1 MTKPNTSES
10 AIAIVGLGGNFPDAS
25 HVEKFWTNICEGHV
39 AIGEVPAERWDEKLY
54 YSSDRQA
61 PDRTYSK
68 IGAFVKDVRF
78 DRKMFR
84 IPPRTAD
91 YIDFVQKLALTAVAD
106 ALEDAGLAVFAGNE
120 SGRSFDRDR
129 TAVILG
135 NTMGGQAEDLSNL
148 RVWFPEVTKRLKQ
161 SPQLAKLSEAEREAL
176 MEDLETRYKS
186 WLPKITEDSMP
197 GELANCIAGR
207 VANAFDLRGA
217 NYTTDAACAAS
228 MAAMKTAIDGLR
240 LGDYDT
246 AIVGGVDQTMDP
258 PTFVKFSKIG
268 ALSPNYS
275 VPFDERANGF
285 VMGEGCGIL
294 ILKRL
299 EDAER
304 DGNKIYA
311 LIRGVGASSDG
322 KGKGITAPNPRG
334 QRMAI
339 ERAYENAKLP
349 IESVSLFEAHGTST
363 KVGDRVELEVLSEAL
378 EKTGMKP
385 QGIAIGSVKSMI
397 GHLKSAAGAAALIK
411 TSLALHHK
419 MLPPSAGFI
428 EASKDSPLH
437 DGYLRVNTKLQSWE
451 QAGPRR
457 AGVSAFGF
465 GGTNFHVVME
475 EYAHGGQTQMS
486 KTPSGE
492 TISAQ
497 TQTSGYQAKASGAVD
512 KVAVLAELTEIFAK
526 QTGYET
532 DELEPDFQL
541 EADLGIDTVK
551 QAEIFAIIREKYGIN
566 EQAEF
571 KLSEV
576 QTLDL
581 VADYVMSGRTA
592 AEAPVAEAIEVTPE
606 KPKNTVLVFGGAN
619 RTEVL
624 ETALALTKTATD
636 FPGDFIGARHTA
648 ANAACRLAFVA
659 NSIEAVESKLADAGK
674 RSDRILAARGIYF
687 GEGTDTSAGKTAFL
701 FPGQGS
707 QYLGMLKDLAEQYP
721 VIAQTFEEANEIL
734 KPLIGGVLLT
744 DIVWPEGIDIKDKAA
759 NRALVQTEICQPAM
773 LTADIALMRLLNGFG
788 INPDYVVGHS
798 LGEYAACVAAGV
810 MTFSEALYSVSARG
824 REMASVKV
832 EDNGKMASVSGSTEK
847 VEAILENVDGYVIAA
862 NKNCHAQTVI
872 AGKSEAVEAAVAAF
886 TEAGMDARLIPVSHA
901 FHSAIVS
908 PAAKPLANALATLD
922 LKAPH
927 TPIYSNV
934 HAGPY
939 PTTKDEI
946 VELLAEQLQ
955 SPVEFI
961 KQIEALHTE
970 GVRSF
975 VEVGPKRAI
984 TGFVHNILEGK
995 AYMAVYTNHHKKSGE
1010 DGLFE
1015 SLAAL
1020 AASGINID
1028 FTGDAPKQSVI
1039 KNDVQATQVTAPQS
1053 FDAKTT
1059 TLAEQD
1065 AIVVSGV
1072 SIALPQEDPTGREG
1086 DDLFAQILGGQSFI
1100 SDIGDASREKVLEKN
1115 VVRLAKATGEFEKM
1129 TELSQVIQIAARAGK
1144 VDLVEDYGIDAGL
1157 NDALDVTS
1165 RLAIATSIDA
1175 IKDAGLPLVRRFRTT
1190 TTGKQLGDGW
1200 ALPDSVGRET
1210 GVIFA
1215 SAFPGVD
1222 RLIEDVSK
1230 QVASQYAAREGNKLN
1245 ELIEAYAQTLSQP
1258 EEKKRLLDTFA
1269 EHREELKEEAALYAF
1284 NRKFLFRVL
1293 SMGHTQ
1299 VAQVIGARGPNTQI
1313 NAACASGAQGI
1324 AIACDW
1330 IRTGRCERVVVVSA
1344 DDVTHENNLPFIGTG
1359 FMAAGAATVEKD
1371 PAKAA
1376 VPFGETRNGM
1386 ILGSGASAFVVERDS
1401 VIAQRGMEPLVDI
1414 LEGHFAN
1421 AAFHATRLESSFIR
1435 EAFQSVIGKLAT
1447 KLETTPEILAHRT
1460 FFMSHET
1467 YTPARG
1473 GSSQSEVDALRSAFG
1488 DAAKNVLITNTKG
1501 YTGHPMGASLEDV
1514 VAIKG
1519 LQRNQVPAIANLV
1532 EPDPI
1537 FADLLFCRGGS
1548 MDRDI
1553 GIRFAAGF
1561 GSQLALVVYRK
1572 RATHEGR
1579 LIDAQKYQSWMSEV
1593 SGTDN
1598 ATYEVHKRTLRVAQE
1613 SGVALWELGI
1623 PSLELKPVAVEQV
1636 EPEVEAPAVAPL
1648 AAVATQTLSRA
1659 QVLVELTE
1667 LFAKQTGYETDELES
1682 DFLLEADLGIDT
1694 VKQAEIFGLIRSQ
1707 YGISQDD
1714 TFRLSDVQ
1722 TLEAVTDYVM
1732 SQGNVASVAAPE
1744 ITAKT
1749 PVSEVAEVVTA
1760 PIADRAAVLTE
1771 LTELFAKQT
1780 GYEIDELDP
1789 EYQLEA
1795 DLGIDTVKQAEIFGL
1810 IREQYGMGQDDAFKL
1825 SDFQTLHA
1833 VTDYVLSMVGDGAV
1847 AAVKETTAETLT
1859 VEAPAVITKEAPV
1872 AIATPAPAG
1881 NLLAELQ
1888 AIFAEHTGYDV
1899 EELEPEYQL
1908 EADLGIDTV
1917 KQAEIFSVIR
1927 EQYGLGQD
1935 DSFSLSDYQTLQEV
1949 VGYVESGSTV
1959 PAVATSQTMETSEQ
1973 TLTAPAAEMPHD
1985 RATILATLVELFVL
1999 ETGYEADE
2007 LEPDFQLEAD
2017 LGIDTVKQAEI
2028 FSVIRERYGIKQ
2040 DESFK
2045 LADYQTL
2052 HAICDFVISNMGTGP
2067 RDPQPTKAAKPE
2079 AQNNILT
2086 GTFSVDK
2093 VGVVEAPA
2101 MLQGEVALV
2110 GKQFLLVA
2118 QNEAVRSAVK
2128 KELSIRGATS
2138 TVAQSW
2144 KQARELVT
2152 AESFSGL
2159 VCVSDKTT
2167 SSAQAALE
2175 LEGAF
2180 ETIRLLAL
2188 ERSGEMDG
2196 VCLLLATEGNGV
2208 FGALTQTGD
2217 GELAAGYAGIAKS
2230 LTKEWPGARAL
2241 ALDIDGRS
2249 APALAKAMLDEL
2261 QSEGPSEISWHAGKR
2276 LTLQRVES
2284 LEQLNVED
2292 NQVQT
2297 VVATGGARG
2306 VTFEIL
2312 RNMAQIAPRSFV
2324 IMARTVGVSLE
2335 ESPISGRSAKEQ
2347 KEIAKAKLAAK
2358 GDRVTP
2364 VTIRRWIEKQ
2374 ERQLEVTANM
2384 DALVKL
2390 GSTVQVLQCDVADDV
2405 SVKRALQ
2412 TTCAKHDKI
2421 DLLIHGAGFEES
2433 KFIHQKDEN
2442 SFGWTFKPKAAALS
2456 VLITG
2461 LNPARV
2467 MTMGSVAGRFGNAG
2481 QVDYSASN
2489 EWLAASARS
2498 VDSNILNVCWT
2509 AWGDVGMAT
2518 RGSVQQVLE
2527 ASGVDL
2533 LPAKEG
2539 AAIGAALAL
2548 SELSGDVVVA
2558 GELGAFSG
2566 LEQAS
2571 PVLFVEDDKP
2581 EIPGIFYRSE
2591 KTETGMRYTAHLDP
2605 KTDLGLDDHR
2615 VDGIPLLPGVLGV
2628 ELMVQGLKMH
2638 LGESISELRDVRFQK
2653 PVKFFKDE
2661 AMDIIIEVHA
2671 LEDGHA
2677 KASLN
2682 TELTTPKGKVISRT
2696 HFVADAFIGERLEV
2710 NRVLP
2715 DRLEMPRDP
2724 RLTRSDIYSRYFH
2737 GPRFQVLGDVS
2748 RMGEDGLEVE
2758 PLAERPEWLTA
2769 LSHDEFI
2776 TLPYL
2781 REAGFQAAGLWEM
2794 AELGRMG
2801 LPAGIDTL
2809 HLGEPIPAD
2818 VPVLI
2823 SVRRRAFGDSGASFD
2838 VWLHDGMGRI
2848 FEVMRGYRTATL
2860 RTLST
2865 RERFEP
2871 IRAQVE
2877 VPDWVRINISDVD
2890 TMLDADLRGT
2900 VKKYLSGEEIARF
2913 DTLKTQ
2919 KRKRDWLAGRIAA
2932 KRLIREA
2939 RFGKDGAIIPYGAIS
2954 ILPDHLG
2961 APTIV
2966 IVGEGISDSKV
2977 SISHSGSMAA
2987 AMYCA
2992 EPNVLPGIDVEVIEP
3007 RHDSWA
3013 DGYFTKAEREWADQ
3027 ADNRDRALTAAWAIK
3042 EGYLKAIG
3050 IGARADFRDIEVSY
3064 DGETWSVSVEGT
3076 VAKRLEDVGGG
3087 KALISVGLEEDIVV
3101 ARVYLEQAVG
3111 AEKVSQPSI

>member
-1 MTKPNTSES
+1 VTKSNTSES
-10 AIAIVGLGGNFPDAS
+10 TIAIVGLGGNFPDAS
-25 HVEKFWTNICEGHV
+25 HVEKFWTNICDGHV
-39 AIGEVPAERWDEKLY
+39 AIGEVPAERWDDELY

-84 IPPRTAD
+84 IPPRTAE

-106 ALEDAGLAVFAGNE
+106 ALEDAGLAVFAGSE
-120 SGRSFDRDR
+120 TGTDFDRDR

-161 SPQLAKLSEAEREAL
+161 SPQLASLSEAERDAL

-240 LGDYDT
+240 IGDYDT

-268 ALSPNYS
+268 ALSADHS

-349 IESVSLFEAHGTST
+349 IDSVSLFEAHGTST

-378 EKTGMKP
+378 EKSGMEP

-428 EASKDSPLH
+428 AAAKDSPLH
-437 DGYLRVNTKLQSWE
+437 DGYLKVNTKLQPWE

-475 EYAHGGQTQMS
+475 EYAHGGHTNMS

-492 TISAQ
+492 TVSTQA
-497 TQTSGYQAKASGAVD
+497 QTSGYQAQAAGAGDKA
-512 KVAVLAELTEIFAK
+512 AVLAELTQLFAK
-526 QTGYET
+526 QTGYEI

-551 QAEIFAIIREKYGIN
+551 QAEIFAIIREQYGIN
-566 EQAEF
+566 EQSEF
-571 KLSEV
+571 KLSDV

-581 VADYVMSGRTA
+581 VADYVMSGRTETQA
-592 AEAPVAEAIEVTPE
+592 PTETTEAVMIEE
-606 KPKNTVLVFGGAN
+606 PKNTVLVFGGSS

-624 ETALALTKTATD
+624 ETALALTKNATD
-636 FPGDFIGARHTA
+636 FPGDFIAAREVA
-648 ANAACRLAFVA
+648 ANAPCRLAFVA
-659 NSIEAVESKLADAGK
+659 KSIEQVQSKLEDAGK

-707 QYLGMLKDLAEQYP
+707 QYLGMLKDLSEQYP
-721 VIAQTFEEANEIL
+721 VIAQTFEEANDIL

-744 DIVWPEGIDIKDKAA
+744 DIVWPEGVDIKDKAA
-759 NRALVQTEICQPAM
+759 NKALVQTEICQPAM

-810 MTFSEALYSVSARG
+810 MTFAEALYSVSARG

-847 VEAILENVDGYVIAA
+847 VEAILKNVDGYVIAA

-886 TEAGMDARLIPVSHA
+886 TEAGIDARLIPVSHA
-901 FHSAIVS
+901 FHSSIVS

-922 LKAPH
+922 LKAPR
-927 TPIYSNV
+927 TPIFSNV

-946 VELLAEQLQ
+946 VALLAEQLE

-961 KQIEALHTE
+961 KQIEALHAE

-995 AYMAVYTNHHKKSGE
+995 PYMAVYTNHHKKSGE

-1020 AASGINID
+1020 AASGLNID
-1028 FTGDAPKQSVI
+1028 FTGEAPEVVV
-1039 KNDVQATQVTAPQS
+1039 N
-1053 FDAKTT
+1053 
-1059 TLAEQD
+1059 EQD
-1065 AIVVSGV
+1065 SDLREVSKAHHIDEPQLTSAAQDPIVVSGV

-1100 SDIGDASREKVLEKN
+1100 SDIGDASREKVLDKN

-1165 RLAIATSIDA
+1165 RLAIATSIEA
-1175 IKDAGLPLVRRFRTT
+1175 IKDAGLPLVRRYRTT

-1245 ELIEAYAQTLSQP
+1245 ELIDAYAQTLSQP

-1376 VPFGETRNGM
+1376 VPFGATRNGM
-1386 ILGSGASAFVVERDS
+1386 ILGSGASAFIVERDS
-1401 VIAQRGMEPLVDI
+1401 VMEQRGMEPLVDI

-1435 EAFQSVIGKLAT
+1435 EAFQSVVGKIAT
-1447 KLETTPEILAHRT
+1447 ALNTTPEQLAHRT

-1561 GSQLALVVYRK
+1561 GSQLALVVYKK

-1579 LIDAQKYQSWMSEV
+1579 LIDAEKYQSWMHEV
-1593 SGTDN
+1593 SGTEN
-1598 ATYEVHKRTLRVAQE
+1598 ASYEVHKRTLRVAQE
-1613 SGVALWELGI
+1613 SGVALWELGV
-1623 PSLELKPVAVEQV
+1623 PSLELKPI
-1636 EPEVEAPAVAPL
+1636 EVKNTEADVVAPAPAPVPV
-1648 AAVATQTLSRA
+1648 AAVSVLDRA
-1659 QVLVELTE
+1659 QVLGELTE

-1714 TFRLSDVQ
+1714 SFRLSDVQ

-1732 SQGNVASVAAPE
+1732 GQMNVTEAPEPMVRAETPVENTAEVVAAP
-1744 ITAKT
+1744 
-1749 PVSEVAEVVTA
+1749 VANHAT
-1760 PIADRAAVLTE
+1760 VLAE
-1771 LTELFAKQT
+1771 LTDLFAKQT
-1780 GYEIDELDP
+1780 GYETDELDP
-1789 EYQLEA
+1789 DYQLEA

-1810 IREQYGMGQDDAFKL
+1810 IREQYGMGQDDSFKL

-1833 VTDYVLSMVGDGAV
+1833 VTDYVLSMVGHGGV
-1847 AAVKETTAETLT
+1847 AAAQDNTVETL
-1859 VEAPAVITKEAPV
+1859 VEETPVMVTKEPTASVAAPAD
-1872 AIATPAPAG
+1872 AG

-1927 EQYGLGQD
+1927 EKYELGQD

-1949 VGYVESGSTV
+1949 VGYVESGKTTMV
-1959 PAVATSQTMETSEQ
+1959 AVAAQVNEASVEALPS
-1973 TLTAPAAEMPHD
+1973 AAEVTPND
-1985 RATILATLVELFVL
+1985 RPTILAALIDLFVL

-2028 FSVIRERYGIKQ
+2028 FSVIRQRYGIKQ
-2040 DESFK
+2040 DEDFK

-2052 HAICDFVISNMGTGP
+2052 NAICDFVISNMGTEP
-2067 RDPQPTKAAKPE
+2067 RDPEPTKAAKPDSQ
-2079 AQNNILT
+2079 ANILS

-2101 MLQGEVALV
+2101 LLQGEVSLL
-2110 GKQFLLVA
+2110 GKKFLLVA
-2118 QNEAVRSAVK
+2118 RNTAVRSAVEN
-2128 KELSIRGATS
+2128 ELKVRGAKS
-2138 TVAQSW
+2138 VAVDSW
-2144 KQARELVT
+2144 GQAREQITGQTFGGV
-2152 AESFSGL
+2152 
-2159 VCVSDKTT
+2159 VCVSEKTVN
-2167 SSAQAALE
+2167 SAAAALE
-2175 LEGAF
+2175 LAGAF

-2188 ERSGEMDG
+2188 ERGGEMDG
-2196 VCLLLATEGNGV
+2196 VCLLLATESAGV
-2208 FGALTQTGD
+2208 FGALAQTGD

-2230 LTKEWPGARAL
+2230 LTKEWPGARTL
-2241 ALDIDGRS
+2241 ALDTDGRS
-2249 APALAKAMLDEL
+2249 ALALATTMLDEL

-2284 LEQLNVED
+2284 LEQLSVDADE
-2292 NQVQT
+2292 VKT

-2312 RNMAQIAPRSFV
+2312 RNMAQMAPRDFV
-2324 IMARTVGVSLE
+2324 IMARTVGVSVE
-2335 ESPISGRSAKEQ
+2335 QSPISGRSAKEQ
-2347 KEIAKAKLAAK
+2347 KEIAKATLAAK

-2374 ERQLEVTANM
+2374 ERQLDVTANM
-2384 DALVKL
+2384 DALVQL
-2390 GSTVQVLQCDVADDV
+2390 GSTVQVLQCDVADAG
-2405 SVKRALQ
+2405 SVERAIQ
-2412 TTCAKHDKI
+2412 TTCAKHDQI

-2442 SFGWTFKPKAAALS
+2442 SFHWTFKPKAAALS
-2456 VLITG
+2456 VLMTG
-2461 LNPARV
+2461 LKPARV

-2481 QVDYSASN
+2481 QADYSASN

-2498 VDSNILNVCWT
+2498 IGSNILNVCWT

-2548 SELSGDVVVA
+2548 SALNGDVVVA
-2558 GELGAFSG
+2558 GELGSFSG
-2566 LEQAS
+2566 LEQAN
-2571 PVLFVEDDKP
+2571 PVLFIQEDQSVST
-2581 EIPGIFYRSE
+2581 GIFDRSE
-2591 KTETGMRYTAHLDP
+2591 KTETGMRYTVSFDP
-2605 KTDLGLDDHR
+2605 KVDLGLDDHR

-2638 LGESISELRDVRFQK
+2638 LGESVSELRDVRFQK

-2661 AMDIIIEVHA
+2661 AMDIIIEVQT
-2671 LEDGHA
+2671 LQDGHA

-2682 TELTTPKGKVISRT
+2682 TELTTPKGKVIART

-2737 GPRFQVLGDVS
+2737 GPRFQVIGDVS
-2748 RMGEDGLEVE
+2748 RMGEDGVEIE
-2758 PLAERPEWLTA
+2758 PLTERPEWVGNM
-2769 LSHDEFI
+2769 SHDEFM
-2776 TLPYL
+2776 TVPYL

-2823 SVRRRAFGDSGASFD
+2823 SVRRRAFGESGASFD

-2871 IRAQVE
+2871 VRAQAE
-2877 VPDWVRINISDVD
+2877 VPDWVRINIADVD
-2890 TMLDADLRGT
+2890 AMLDADLRGT
-2900 VKKYLSGEEIARF
+2900 VKKYLSGEEITRF

-2939 RFGKDGAIIPYGAIS
+2939 RFGKEGAIIPYGAIS

-2966 IVGEGISDSKV
+2966 IVGEGISDSRV

-2992 EPNVLPGIDVEVIEP
+2992 ESDVLPGIDVEIIEP

-3013 DGYFTKAEREWADQ
+3013 DGYFTKAERQWADQ
-3027 ADNRDRALTAAWAIK
+3027 ANNRDRALTAAWAIK
-3042 EGYLKAIG
+3042 EAYLKAIG
-3050 IGARADFRDIEVSY
+3050 IGARADFRDIDVSY
-3064 DGETWSVSVEGT
+3064 DGQTWSVSVDGT
-3076 VAKRLEDVGGG
+3076 VAKRLAEVGGG
-3087 KALISVGLEEDIVV
+3087 EAVISVGLEEDIVV
-3101 ARVYLEQAVG
+3101 ARVYLT
-3111 AEKVSQPSI
+3111 KLSQKETTSQTHI